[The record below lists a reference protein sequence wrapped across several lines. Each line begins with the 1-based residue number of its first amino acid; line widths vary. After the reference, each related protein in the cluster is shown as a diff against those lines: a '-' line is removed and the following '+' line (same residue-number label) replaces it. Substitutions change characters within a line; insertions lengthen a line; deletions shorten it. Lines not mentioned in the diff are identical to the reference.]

1 MARGQQSRSQRGG
14 GGGGKTNGQLS
25 DADAESAINRKLAE
39 SGERDRLR
47 ERLVDRL
54 SSTGW
59 REQIKSQVNDYVNDV
74 G

>member
-14 GGGGKTNGQLS
+14 GGSKTNGQLS